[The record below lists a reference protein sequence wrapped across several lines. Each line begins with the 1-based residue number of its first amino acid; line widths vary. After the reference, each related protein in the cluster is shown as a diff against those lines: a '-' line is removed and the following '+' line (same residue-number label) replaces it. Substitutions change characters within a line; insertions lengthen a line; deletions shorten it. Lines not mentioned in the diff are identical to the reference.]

1 MAKRILFE
9 FEDLP
14 WFPDNIREGMTD
26 YLRYFLTVSDFYSPV
41 LPVLE
46 NAIKKTGDTDL
57 VDLCSGGGGSIQKIG
72 KQLNNGRQ
80 NTVKIT
86 LTDKFPN
93 VNAFKFLQ
101 RKSGGDLNFIE
112 YSVDAG
118 NVPQSIKGFRTIFS
132 GIHHFDDEATK
143 AVLQNAV
150 ESGRGIGIF
159 DGGDKN
165 VFTMLGILI
174 FHPIAFFLFT
184 PFFRPFRFSRIIY
197 TYILPLIPLCT
208 VWDGI
213 VSIMRLYEPKD
224 LLEIAKSVNNDSYYW
239 EAGKLRNKY
248 FMNVTYLV
256 GYPKAG

>member
-14 WFPDNIREGMTD
+14 WFPDSIREGMTD
-26 YLRYFLTVSDFYSPV
+26 YLRYFLTVSNFYSPV
-41 LPVLE
+41 IPVLKE
-46 NAIKKTGDTDL
+46 AIKKTGDTNL
-57 VDLCSGGGGSIQKIG
+57 VDLCSGGGGTIQKIG
-72 KQLNNGRQ
+72 KQLNHGRQ
-80 NTVKIT
+80 DTVKIT

-93 VNAFKFLQ
+93 VSAFKFLQ

-118 NVPQSIKGFRTIFS
+118 NVPQIIKGFRTIFS
-132 GIHHFDDEATK
+132 GIHHFDKDATRT
-143 AVLQNAV
+143 VLKNAV
-150 ESGRGIGIF
+150 ESRRGIGIF